1 MAHLTVT
8 LKVLPARTHL
18 EVVGRAR
25 AIPATVTVLIPADAA
40 INSRLYENSFKKPA
54 RLLARNSLLSKVQR
68 TNEGSCSLALHFLE
82 IRTRIQENK
91 RCALA
96 CYLVVS
102 HLFSISPAFKER
114 GFGER
119 QFPPEQVGGKLL
131 TTSLKN
137 CAQQSMCPMLT
148 LVPSPPFCCFRLL
161 ANHR

>member
-8 LKVLPARTHL
+8 LKVLPARRHL
-18 EVVGRAR
+18 KVVGRAR
-25 AIPATVTVLIPADAA
+25 AIPATVTVLIAADAA
-40 INSRLYENSFKKPA
+40 NSRLYENSFKKPA
-54 RLLARNSLLSKVQR
+54 RPLARISLLNKVQR
-68 TNEGSCSLALHFLE
+68 TNQGSCSLALHFLE

-96 CYLVVS
+96 CYLVLS
-102 HLFSISPAFKER
+102 HLFSISPAFKEQ

-137 CAQQSMCPMLT
+137 CAQESMCPMLT
-148 LVPSPPFCCFRLL
+148 LLPSPPFCCFRLL